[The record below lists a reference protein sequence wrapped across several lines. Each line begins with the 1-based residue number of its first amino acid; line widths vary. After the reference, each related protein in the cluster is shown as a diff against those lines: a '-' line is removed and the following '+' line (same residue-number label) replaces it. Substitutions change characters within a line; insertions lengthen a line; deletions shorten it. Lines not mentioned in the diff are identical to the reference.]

1 MKAGA
6 VCCLRTILRLFTC
19 VKICVVESPSLL
31 ARARCCDNVFE
42 TLRGFGFHLFQR
54 DPLTTDGNFK
64 IIRVW
69 ADNAC
74 NKKDTFFVLYGLR
87 KKWNVAVLLFYAVAA
102 ETYWWMLAQLQMEE
116 SFQHSR
122 NDCCRWEN
130 GCLSMVRLFTARN
143 PGELRMIPLTK
154 TCGKFKIFTKVKIGP
169 LVHFSTGRL
178 ASFSEYRRV
187 HNKRRNLHRGKT
199 L

>member
-6 VCCLRTILRLFTC
+6 VCCLRTILRLFIC
-19 VKICVVESPSLL
+19 VKICVVESPLLL

-42 TLRGFGFHLFQR
+42 TLRGFRFHLLQR
-54 DPLTTDGNFK
+54 DLLTTDRTFM

-69 ADNAC
+69 ADNVC

-154 TCGKFKIFTKVKIGP
+154 TCGKFKNWSIGP
-169 LVHFSTGRL
+169 FQHW
-178 ASFSEYRRV
+178 
-187 HNKRRNLHRGKT
+187 KT
-199 L
+199 CIFLGVPEGS